1 MSTIYPFTTI
11 SCSSEHEA
19 ERLLR
24 ECKRFR
30 LGQGSITLF
39 DILYIKSRME
49 SDMPSDLSWDDLT
62 EAKVVN
68 DNGRYLIV
76 MPRPTESRD

>member
-1 MSTIYPFTTI
+1 MSTVYPFTTI

-39 DILYIKSRME
+39 
-49 SDMPSDLSWDDLT
+49 
-62 EAKVVN
+62 
-68 DNGRYLIV
+68 
-76 MPRPTESRD
+76 

>member
-1 MSTIYPFTTI
+1 MSTVYPFTTI

-30 LGQGSITLF
+30 LGHGSITLF
-39 DILYIKSRME
+39 DILYIKSRNK
-49 SDMPSDLSWDDLT
+49 SDKPSEMSGEDLN
-62 EAKVVN
+62 EAKVGN